1 MYFEDLGLRNAQL
14 SFRQIED
21 NHIVEN
27 IIFNELKYR
36 GFNVDVGVVLKRTIV
51 NDKTERKYFEVD
63 FVANLGRKNIK
74 SKVHMTF
81 ITRKNLNKKQIL
93 LII

>member
-21 NHIVEN
+21 NHIMEN

-36 GFNVDVGVVLKRTIV
+36 AFNVDVGVVLKRTIV
-51 NDKTERKYFEVD
+51 N
-63 FVANLGRKNIK
+63 
-74 SKVHMTF
+74 
-81 ITRKNLNKKQIL
+81 
-93 LII
+93 

>member
-21 NHIVEN
+21 NHIMEN

-36 GFNVDVGVVLKRTIV
+36 AFNVDVGVVLKRTIV

-63 FVANLGRKNIK
+63 FVASLGRKNI
-74 SKVHMTF
+74 
-81 ITRKNLNKKQIL
+81 
-93 LII
+93 

>member
-21 NHIVEN
+21 NHIMEN

-36 GFNVDVGVVLKRTIV
+36 AFNVDVGVVLKRTIV

-63 FVANLGRKNIK
+63 FVANLGRKNI
-74 SKVHMTF
+74 
-81 ITRKNLNKKQIL
+81 
-93 LII
+93 